1 MMKAQLSQ
9 RTRYPESIDVLDIPD
24 EVIEDDADAVDAV
37 VTYQGTRIGVKQALA
52 KMAADDAVDA
62 ADVSS
67 LDDWDVRML
76 REWVGSGY
84 SDDSLPEFDPID
96 D

>member
-1 MMKAQLSQ
+1 
-9 RTRYPESIDVLDIPD
+9 
-24 EVIEDDADAVDAV
+24 
-37 VTYQGTRIGVKQALA
+37 VKQALA
-52 KMAADDAVDA
+52 KMAADDAIDA
-62 ADVSS
+62 ADASP

-76 REWVGSGY
+76 REWVGPGY